1 MQMIVYKIMEMK
13 QIIVDKIMETKKKRK
28 YTFLKASNTFF
39 TTEVC
44 SYTKVFPNNIKEF
57 LKVGT

>member
-1 MQMIVYKIMEMK
+1 MEMK

-28 YTFLKASNTFF
+28 YTFFEASNTFF
-39 TTEVC
+39 TTKVC
-44 SYTKVFPNNIKEF
+44 RYTKVFPNNIKEF